1 MASATAES
9 HPDLHVDTF
18 TRLDPRVMRAISET
32 AKCLRDAPKH
42 PHLVQVKSVD
52 RIGDVWTIVSEH
64 VDGVPLADV
73 FFRLSLSARLR
84 VVVDVLAAL
93 SALHGAPST
102 NLGAPV
108 IHGGVLLRVAY
119 VDKNGRTKLGNA
131 FAQALCMKKD
141 TYAPEALL
149 GDEDAIDA
157 RTDVYGAGV
166 LLWEAVTGHELF
178 GVDAPEEIVKKQLSG
193 KLAKA
198 IAPAR
203 DRWVATVLPVIDRAL
218 SVNPADR
225 FATIA
230 EMAAALRIAVRAR
243 LMIHEDLVE
252 EIWPAATMRKLQSG
266 VQPAAEPIVAEAS
279 SMQIVLTPSTPLTV
293 STIVPLDPVPADP
306 MPVLGRVPRRP
317 FAASKSFALAGLA
330 AAFVVLLVVVS
341 IVRVR
346 SHTVAAR
353 ADATPEDL
361 PNQQQPQP
369 TVGISHAPVVES
381 VQDVKPVQAPAAAT
395 PTVTAPGA
403 HKAKPK
409 ASPYNPSSI

>member
-18 TRLDPRVMRAISET
+18 TRLDPRVMRAISEI
-32 AKCLRDAPKH
+32 AKRLRDAPKH
-42 PHLVQVKSVD
+42 PHLVQVRSAD

-73 FFRLSLSARLR
+73 FFRLSLGARLR

-93 SALHGAPST
+93 SALHT
-102 NLGAPV
+102 MTGAPV
-108 IHGGVLLRVAY
+108 IHGGVLLRVAFI
-119 VDKNGRTKLGNA
+119 DKNGRTKLGNA
-131 FAQALCMKKD
+131 YAQPLCMKKD
-141 TYAPEALL
+141 SYAPESLL
-149 GDEDAIDA
+149 GDEAAIDA

-166 LLWEAVTGHELF
+166 LLWEAVTGQELF
-178 GVDAPEEIVKKQLSG
+178 GIDAPEEIVKKQLAG
-193 KLAKA
+193 KIAKA
-198 IAPAR
+198 HAPAR
-203 DRWVATVLPVIDRAL
+203 DRWVTTVLPVIDRAL

-225 FATIA
+225 YATIA

-243 LMIHEDLVE
+243 LMMYEDLIE

-266 VQPAAEPIVAEAS
+266 VQPAAEPIVAEAA
-279 SMQIVLTPSTPLTV
+279 MQVVLTPSTPLTV
-293 STIVPLDPVPADP
+293 STIVPLEPVPEEPSAAP
-306 MPVLGRVPRRP
+306 APRRRP
-317 FAASKSFALAGLA
+317 RALKSFALAVLA
-330 AAFVVLLVVVS
+330 AAFVVVLVVVS
-341 IVRVR
+341 VVRVR

-361 PNQQQPQP
+361 PIQQPALTP
-369 TVGISHAPVVES
+369 HVPVVES

-395 PTVTAPGA
+395 PTVTAPPV
-403 HKAKPK
+403 HKAKTK